1 MRRIGAIAF
10 TAFMVLS
17 ALVIGVVAAP
27 VILFGENATRRAV
40 KFWSRLVLR
49 ALTLFTGVTWRVEG
63 AENLP
68 KDGAIVAVNHQSMWE
83 TLAAFELLPKPVVIL
98 KKELLR
104 VPIYGWWARPAGHL
118 AIDRK
123 GGAKALRAM
132 QRDAARKIAEG
143 AQVVVF
149 PEGTRVQP
157 GQTHAYHSGVAGIY
171 AASNAPC
178 VPIAHDSGRFW
189 RHPGIWKSPGE
200 ITVRVLPPIAPGLD
214 RKTFLADLQASINAA
229 RPDLAADAAHE

>member
-1 MRRIGAIAF
+1 
-10 TAFMVLS
+10 
-17 ALVIGVVAAP
+17 
-27 VILFGENATRRAV
+27 
-40 KFWSRLVLR
+40 
-49 ALTLFTGVTWRVEG
+49 
-63 AENLP
+63 
-68 KDGAIVAVNHQSMWE
+68 MWE

-123 GGAKALRAM
+123 GGAKALRAL
-132 QRDAARKIAEG
+132 QRAAARKIAEG
-143 AQVVVF
+143 AQIVVF
-149 PEGTRVQP
+149 PEGTRMPP
-157 GQTHAYHSGVAGIY
+157 GQTRAYHSGVAGIY
-171 AASNAPC
+171 AAANAPC

-189 RHPGIWKSPGE
+189 RYPGIWKSPGE

-214 RKTFLADLQASINAA
+214 RKTFLAELQARINAA